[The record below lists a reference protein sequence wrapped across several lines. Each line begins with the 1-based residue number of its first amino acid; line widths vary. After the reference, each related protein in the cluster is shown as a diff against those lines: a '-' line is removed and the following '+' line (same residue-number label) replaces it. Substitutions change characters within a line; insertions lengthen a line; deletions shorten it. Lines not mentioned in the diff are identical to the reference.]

1 MTVAG
6 RGPEPETRRIFAA
19 YQNCNWEDANL
30 TPALRSFGEVVR
42 YDWHPPYDQYAAD
55 WHYGGKQRMNA
66 EMLVRVVAAQPLDLF
81 YGYLCGRH
89 VFRGT
94 IEAIRLLGIPRLGMS
109 LDDKTHR
116 YSVWEPTGWAGMVDI
131 ISAFDLTMT
140 SDPTALG
147 WYAEHGA
154 RAIYLPAGANPDLFR
169 PEDIA
174 RDIPVLFVGKNY
186 GRRAKIVGELADAGI
201 EVTCYGQGWPNG
213 PVTTEQMV
221 SLMNRAVITL
231 GIGETAD
238 PALLSLK
245 GRDFEAPM
253 CGACYMTQYNPELN
267 DWYEVGTEIE
277 TWGGMADLIAKI
289 RYYLGR
295 PDEAEAIGQAG
306 ARRARR
312 EHTWRRRFEAALAEM
327 GI

>member
-1 MTVAG
+1 MT
-6 RGPEPETRRIFAA
+6 RIFAA
-19 YQNCNWEDANL
+19 YQDCNWEEANL

-42 YDWHPPYDQYAAD
+42 YDWTKSTPPYDQYAAD
-55 WHYGGKQRMNA
+55 WHYGGKQHMNA
-66 EMLVRVVAAQPLDLF
+66 EMLRQIVASQPLGLF
-81 YGYLCGRH
+81 FGYVCGRH

-94 IEAIRLLGIPRLGMS
+94 MEAIRLLGIPRLGMS

-116 YSVWEPTGWAGMVDI
+116 YSVLEPTGWAGMVDI

-140 SDPTALG
+140 SDPTALP

-169 PEDIA
+169 PQDIE

-186 GRRAKIVGELADAGI
+186 GRRAEIIGQLADMGI
-201 EVTCYGQGWPNG
+201 EVTCYGQGWPYG
-213 PVTTEQMV
+213 PVSTEQMV
-221 SLMNRAVITL
+221 TLMNRAVITL
-231 GIGETAD
+231 GIGETTD

-253 CGACYMTQYNPELN
+253 AGAFYLTQHNPELA
-267 DWYEVGTEIE
+267 DWYEIGTEIE
-277 TWGGMADLIAKI
+277 TWGELGDLAAKI
-289 RYYLGR
+289 RYYLGNQQ
-295 PDEAEAIGQAG
+295 EAEAIRHAG
-306 ARRARR
+306 ARRAHRD
-312 EHTWRRRFEAALAEM
+312 HTWRTRFECALAEM